1 MKHITYSQTTANT
14 HVFQTN
20 TLCSNL
26 IIKIHYMNCNIY
38 EYMGLKKWKSTSDR
52 CMKKGMGIQYSRKH
66 TIRTVYY
73 MRIAICN
80 YKW

>member
-1 MKHITYSQTTANT
+1 MANI
-14 HVFQTN
+14 HVVQTN

-26 IIKIHYMNCNIY
+26 IIKIHYMNCNIC
-38 EYMGLKKWKSTSDR
+38 EYMSLKKMEAHFRWMYKERNRYST
-52 CMKKGMGIQYSRKH
+52 KY